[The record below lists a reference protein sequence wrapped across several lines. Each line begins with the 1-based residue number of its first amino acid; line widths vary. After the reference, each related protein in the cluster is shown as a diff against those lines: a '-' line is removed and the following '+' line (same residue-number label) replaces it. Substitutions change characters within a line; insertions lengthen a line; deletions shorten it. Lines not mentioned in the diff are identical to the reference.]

1 MGATAGTDF
10 LNSDFPMYAAGAV
23 GVSILYRAYVSKS
36 HGEPLQPE
44 YMSKGVFPAVFF
56 TFIGT
61 MACHEMFLDMTGHP
75 GGLTAWA
82 PAVIALLV
90 ASWVAYRGQLAASG
104 GELGL
109 AAVVPVVAFATLA
122 ISWLVADEKEPE
134 VQLTKAQMKKAAKEA
149 ARRAAQGIEDSP
161 NKMLFL
167 EKGKDVITEQMH
179 IALGVFVIVALIL
192 GLVNGPG
199 VWPRSLQQGA
209 FPACFMVAA
218 GVLACNSFLRQ
229 ARTEDTEG
237 SLDDFFPAFAAFSVA
252 TLLAHR
258 GSVMQ
263 APQPSS

>member
-1 MGATAGTDF
+1 
-10 LNSDFPMYAAGAV
+10 
-23 GVSILYRAYVSKS
+23 
-36 HGEPLQPE
+36 
-44 YMSKGVFPAVFF
+44 
-56 TFIGT
+56 
-61 MACHEMFLDMTGHP
+61 MTGRP

-82 PAVIALLV
+82 PAVIAVFV

-109 AAVVPVVAFATLA
+109 SVIVPVVAFASLA
-122 ISWLVADEKEPE
+122 ISWLVADEKEPQ
-134 VQLTKAQMKKAAKEA
+134 VNLTKAQLKKAAKEA
-149 ARRAAQGIEDSP
+149 ARKAAKGIQESP

-167 EKGKDVITEQMH
+167 EKGKDVVTEQLH
-179 IALGVFVIVALIL
+179 IALGVFVVVALIL

-199 VWPRSLQQGA
+199 VWPRKLQQGA

-263 APQPSS
+263 SSPP